1 MQMRD
6 ATAKDIAAIV
16 LLHMES
22 WRSVCTNNP
31 APISDTKASATW
43 LATSKD

>member
-16 LLHMES
+16 LLHMEG
-22 WRSVCTNNP
+22 WRSAYRNIIDPDFLSGRSNAT
-31 APISDTKASATW
+31 AS
-43 LATSKD
+43 

>member
-22 WRSVCTNNP
+22 WRSAYGALTTNKNKVVTRQIGP
-31 APISDTKASATW
+31 R
-43 LATSKD
+43 